1 MSALRLTRQSN
12 AFPAPPASTALT
24 PTAAQAVRSTSLG
37 LALARAVDT
46 VTISMPIEPT
56 VKLILKN
63 KFDGDVARARR
74 HVMLLKLVGLAG
86 SQGHMG
92 NLEQLIEH
100 GSQAHQVASEAV
112 VAEALKVV
120 IYAPNRP
127 EATAAR
133 LRKTMYARFQQR
145 FDQP

>member
-1 MSALRLTRQSN
+1 
-12 AFPAPPASTALT
+12 
-24 PTAAQAVRSTSLG
+24 
-37 LALARAVDT
+37 
-46 VTISMPIEPT
+46 MPIEPT

-86 SQGHMG
+86 NQGHMG

-100 GSQAHQVASEAV
+100 GTQVHQITIEAV

-127 EATAAR
+127 EATAER
-133 LRKTMYARFQQR
+133 LRKTMYASFQQR
-145 FDQP
+145 LDQP